1 MVYTYNRNFSCS
13 DEQIFDLLIDSESYP
28 LFLEWWETAEILE
41 RQENTLRH
49 QHIAQLF
56 GMRQRFTLI
65 TTYERPL
72 WIRNV
77 LEKEICKKFEY
88 DWKIKYI
95 TSSTCDVTF
104 NLDMV
109 FATEPLQTRFDEMA
123 EEFLLDILE
132 NCDKEGQKRYG

>member
-28 LFLEWWETAEILE
+28 LFLSWWETAEILE

-49 QHIAQLF
+49 QHIVQLF

-65 TTYERPL
+65 TTYERPR

-88 DWKIKYI
+88 EWKIKYS
-95 TSSTCDVTF
+95 TSSTCDVTL

-109 FATEPLQTRFDEMA
+109 FATQPLQTRFDDMS